1 MNNIDQTV
9 DFIQIKRG
17 NPYLDNT
24 KYYDIGMIYNL
35 PINRFNAQ
43 LMMVWGFADNN
54 IRTHYYI
61 EEDKLVSSFLSN
73 SNAYNLGARLALS
86 YKFSDHLRAKF
97 TGQYVNVH
105 VTNLSM
111 NQNGFLGILDVNYFL
126 KDFALN
132 VYGRTASSQLD
143 MNSLVTVKEPASYG
157 ASVSWSHK
165 GWYLEAGTENPFTK
179 HVRYKEHAD
188 YGVYKY
194 SQVRTSRINQQTGYV
209 KVAYTFDF
217 GRKTSR
223 DKNDVDRSI
232 NSAIMKVN

>member
-73 SNAYNLGARLALS
+73 SNAYNLGA
-86 YKFSDHLRAKF
+86 
-97 TGQYVNVH
+97 
-105 VTNLSM
+105 
-111 NQNGFLGILDVNYFL
+111 
-126 KDFALN
+126 
-132 VYGRTASSQLD
+132 
-143 MNSLVTVKEPASYG
+143 
-157 ASVSWSHK
+157 
-165 GWYLEAGTENPFTK
+165 
-179 HVRYKEHAD
+179 
-188 YGVYKY
+188 
-194 SQVRTSRINQQTGYV
+194 QTC
-209 KVAYTFDF
+209 TLL
-217 GRKTSR
+217 
-223 DKNDVDRSI
+223 
-232 NSAIMKVN
+232 